1 VRILLA
7 AHQFFPEHYAG
18 VETVTLSLAQ
28 EFKARGHEPYVLAP
42 KRSIPGNDIEPGEIE
57 DYEFGGVLVRRVGRP
72 KEGVSRPYSLDYENE
87 VMADRSREDMRKIS
101 PYIVYPGHL
110 PGVSA

>member
-1 VRILLA
+1 MRLLFA

-42 KRSIPGNDIEPGEIE
+42 KRSIPATISSQEKSKTTSSGAYRCAGSAAPK
-57 DYEFGGVLVRRVGRP
+57 RVFHAPTAWITR
-72 KEGVSRPYSLDYENE
+72 
-87 VMADRSREDMRKIS
+87 MRSWRIGPASTCAR
-101 PYIVYPGHL
+101 
-110 PGVSA
+110 

>member
-1 VRILLA
+1 MRILFA

-28 EFKARGHEPYVLAP
+28 EFEAKGHEPYVLAP
-42 KRSIPGNDIEPGEIE
+42 KRSIPGNDIEPGEVE
-57 DYEFGGVLVRRVGRP
+57 DYEFAGIPVRRVGRP

-87 VMADRSREDMRKIS
+87 VMAGGAREINRKKS
-101 PYIVYPGHL
+101 DDTVH
-110 PGVSA
+110 AEHHH

>member
-1 VRILLA
+1 MRILFA

-42 KRSIPGNDIEPGEIE
+42 KRSIPGNDIEPGEVE
-57 DYEFGGVLVRRVGRP
+57 DYEFGGHTGAQGGP
-72 KEGVSRPYSLDYENE
+72 SRKRASP
-87 VMADRSREDMRKIS
+87 APTAWITRTRSW
-101 PYIVYPGHL
+101 P
-110 PGVSA
+110 